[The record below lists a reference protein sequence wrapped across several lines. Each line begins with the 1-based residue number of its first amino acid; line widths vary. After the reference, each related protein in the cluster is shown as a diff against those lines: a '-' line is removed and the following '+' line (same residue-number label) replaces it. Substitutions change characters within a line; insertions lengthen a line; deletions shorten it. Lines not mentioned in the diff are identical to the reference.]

1 MKKIFMLLLLLLQI
15 MTLSGCGSQNTKETT
30 ADSNVFLTITDDA
43 GRKVV
48 LKNKPER
55 VVSLSPSFL
64 GMIEAVDGKVIGR
77 ATSKVGTI
85 PESMKDAQE
94 VGFTYNIDVERV
106 VALKPDCVLAL
117 KGQHDKFISLLESNN
132 IPVIEIDVRTY
143 KEVRNA
149 LKLIGKIYGAEQI
162 GQQAAEKL
170 DNEIS
175 KISEKIPKDE
185 KKIVILHASAKNVTV
200 ELDGTIAGSAAKL
213 LGFKNVAAGSTP
225 LSGDPD
231 KTPYSLEELV
241 KNDPELIFIT
251 SMGTDAA
258 IENRLRSD
266 VQSNPAWN
274 SLKAVRENRIIFLPE
289 QLFLINPGLQYP
301 KAVEYMAKS
310 VYPEVFSNAK

>member
-1 MKKIFMLLLLLLQI
+1 MKKIFMALLLLLQLV
-15 MTLSGCGSQNTKETT
+15 TLSGCGSQNAKE
-30 ADSNVFLTITDDA
+30 APVDGKAFLIVTDDA
-43 GRKVV
+43 NRKVV

-64 GMIEAVDGKVIGR
+64 GMIDAVGEKVIGR
-77 ATSKVGTI
+77 ASSKVGII

-274 SLKAVRENRIIFLPE
+274 SLNAVRENRIIFLPE
-289 QLFLINPGLQYP
+289 QLFLINPGWQYP

>member
-1 MKKIFMLLLLLLQI
+1 MKKIFIFLLLLLQ
-15 MTLSGCGSQNTKETT
+15 MMSLSGCGNQNAKEIK
-30 ADSNVFLTITDDA
+30 ADSNTFLTITDDA

-64 GMIEAVDGKVIGR
+64 GMIDAVDGKIIGR

-85 PESMKDAQE
+85 PESMKDVQE

-143 KEVRNA
+143 KEVQNA
-149 LKLIGKIYGAEQI
+149 LKLIGKVYGVQQKGE
-162 GQQAAEKL
+162 QAADKL
-170 DNEIS
+170 DYEIS
-175 KISEKIPKDE
+175 KISEKIPNDE

-258 IENRLRSD
+258 VENRLRSD

-274 SLKAVRENRIIFLPE
+274 SLKAVRENKIIFLPE

-301 KAVEYMAKS
+301 KAVEYMAKA

>member
-143 KEVRNA
+143 KEVQSA
-149 LKLIGKIYGAEQI
+149 LQLIGKVYGVQQKGE
-162 GQQAAEKL
+162 QAAEKL

-241 KNDPELIFIT
+241 KNNPDLIFIT

-274 SLKAVRENRIIFLPE
+274 SLQAVRENKIIFLPE

-301 KAVEYMAKS
+301 KAVEYMAKT

>member
-64 GMIEAVDGKVIGR
+64 GMIDAVNGKVIGR

-143 KEVRNA
+143 KEVQSA
-149 LKLIGKIYGAEQI
+149 LKLIGKVYGVQQKGE
-162 GQQAAEKL
+162 QAAEKL

-241 KNDPELIFIT
+241 KNNPDLIFIT

-274 SLKAVRENRIIFLPE
+274 SLQAVRENKIIFLPE

-301 KAVEYMAKS
+301 KAVEYMAKT

>member
-64 GMIEAVDGKVIGR
+64 GMIEAVDCKVIGR

-143 KEVRNA
+143 KEVQNA
-149 LKLIGKIYGAEQI
+149 LKLIGKVYGVQQKGE
-162 GQQAAEKL
+162 QAAEKL

-175 KISEKIPKDE
+175 KISGKIPKDE

-231 KTPYSLEELV
+231 KTPYSLEESV
-241 KNDPELIFIT
+241 KNNPDLIFIT

-274 SLKAVRENRIIFLPE
+274 SLQAVRENKIVFLPE

-301 KAVEYMAKS
+301 KAVEYMAKT

>member
-1 MKKIFMLLLLLLQI
+1 MKKIFMLLLLLLQMI
-15 MTLSGCGSQNTKETT
+15 TISGCGSQNTKETT
-30 ADSNVFLTITDDA
+30 VDSNAFLTITDDA

-48 LKNKPER
+48 LKSKPER
-55 VVSLSPSFL
+55 IVILSPSFL
-64 GMIEAVDGKVIGR
+64 GMIDAVGGKVIGR
-77 ATSKVGTI
+77 ASSKVGTI

-143 KEVRNA
+143 KEVQNA
-149 LKLIGKIYGAEQI
+149 LKLIGKVYGVQQKGE
-162 GQQAAEKL
+162 QAAAKL

-213 LGFKNVAAGSTP
+213 LGFKNVAAGSSP

-251 SMGTDAA
+251 SMGTDQA

-301 KAVEYMAKS
+301 KAVEYMART
-310 VYPEVFSNAK
+310 VYPEVFTNAK

>member
-1 MKKIFMLLLLLLQI
+1 MKKNFMLLLLLLQI

-143 KEVRNA
+143 KEVQSA
-149 LKLIGKIYGAEQI
+149 LKLIGKVYGVQQKGE
-162 GQQAAEKL
+162 QAAEKL

-241 KNDPELIFIT
+241 KNNPDLIFIT

-274 SLKAVRENRIIFLPE
+274 SLQAVRENKIIFLPE

-301 KAVEYMAKS
+301 KAVEYMAKT

>member
-143 KEVRNA
+143 KEVQSA
-149 LKLIGKIYGAEQI
+149 LKLIGKVYGVQQKGE
-162 GQQAAEKL
+162 QAAEKL

-241 KNDPELIFIT
+241 KNNPDLIFIT

-274 SLKAVRENRIIFLPE
+274 SLQAVRENKIVFLPE

-301 KAVEYMAKS
+301 KAVEYMAKT

>member
-1 MKKIFMLLLLLLQI
+1 MKKIIMLLLLLLQMI
-15 MTLSGCGSQNTKETT
+15 TVSGCASQNTKEIT
-30 ADSNVFLTITDDA
+30 AESKAFLTITDDA

-64 GMIEAVDGKVIGR
+64 GMIDAVDGKVIGR
-77 ATSKVGTI
+77 ATSKVGII

-94 VGFTYNIDVERV
+94 VGFTYNIDMERV

-132 IPVIEIDVRTY
+132 IPVVEIDVRTY
-143 KEVRNA
+143 KEVQNA
-149 LKLIGKIYGAEQI
+149 LKLIGKIYGAPQKGE
-162 GQQAAEKL
+162 QAAEKL
-170 DNEIS
+170 DNAIS
-175 KISEKIPKDE
+175 KISEKIPKDG

-241 KNDPELIFIT
+241 TKDPELIFIT

-274 SLKAVRENRIIFLPE
+274 SLNAVRENRIIFLPE

>member
-1 MKKIFMLLLLLLQI
+1 MKKIFMLLLLLLQMI
-15 MTLSGCGSQNTKETT
+15 TISGCGNQNTKETT
-30 ADSNVFLTITDDA
+30 VDSKAFLTITDDS

-64 GMIEAVDGKVIGR
+64 GMIDAVDGKVIGR
-77 ATSKVGTI
+77 ATSKVGII

-132 IPVIEIDVRTY
+132 IPVVEIDVRTY
-143 KEVRNA
+143 KEVQNA
-149 LKLIGKIYGAEQI
+149 LKLIGKVYGLPQKGE
-162 GQQAAEKL
+162 QAAEKL

-175 KISEKIPKDE
+175 KISDKIPKDE

-251 SMGTDAA
+251 SMGTDTA

-274 SLKAVRENRIIFLPE
+274 SLKAVRENKIIFLPE

-301 KAVEYMAKS
+301 KAVEYMAKT
-310 VYPEVFSNAK
+310 VYPEVFTNAK

>member
-143 KEVRNA
+143 KEVQSA
-149 LKLIGKIYGAEQI
+149 LKLIGKVYGVQQKGE
-162 GQQAAEKL
+162 QAAEKL

-241 KNDPELIFIT
+241 KNNPDLIFIT

-274 SLKAVRENRIIFLPE
+274 SLQAVRENKIIFLPE

-301 KAVEYMAKS
+301 KAVEYMAKT

>member
-1 MKKIFMLLLLLLQI
+1 MIRKLMLLLIVLQI
-15 MTLSGCGSQNTKETT
+15 IVLSGCGNQSVKDNTS
-30 ADSNVFLTITDDA
+30 DSNAFLSITDDA

-64 GMIEAVDGKVIGR
+64 GMIDAVGGKVIGR
-77 ATSKVGTI
+77 ASSKVGTI

-94 VGFTYNIDVERV
+94 VGFTYNIDVEKV

-143 KEVRNA
+143 KEVQDD
-149 LKLIGKIYGAEQI
+149 LKLIGKIYGVPQKGEQE
-162 GQQAAEKL
+162 AEKL
-170 DNEIS
+170 NNEINNIVS
-175 KISEKIPKDE
+175 KLPKNE

-200 ELDGTIAGSAAKL
+200 ELDGTIAGSAANL
-213 LGFKNVAAGSTP
+213 LGFKNVAANSTP

-241 KNDPELIFIT
+241 KNDPEIIFIT
-251 SMGTDAA
+251 SMGNSEAV
-258 IENRLRSD
+258 ENRLRAD
-266 VQSNPAWN
+266 VKSNPAWN
-274 SLKAVRENRIIFLPE
+274 SLKAVRDDKIIFLPE

-301 KAVEYMAKS
+301 KAVEYMAKT

>member
-143 KEVRNA
+143 KEVQSA
-149 LKLIGKIYGAEQI
+149 LKLIGKVYGVQQKGE
-162 GQQAAEKL
+162 QAAEKL

-231 KTPYSLEELV
+231 KTPYSLEEIV
-241 KNDPELIFIT
+241 KNDPDLIFIT

-274 SLKAVRENRIIFLPE
+274 SLQAVRENKIIFLPE

-301 KAVEYMAKS
+301 KAVEYMAKT

>member
-143 KEVRNA
+143 KEVQNS
-149 LKLIGKIYGAEQI
+149 LKLIGKVYGVQQKGE
-162 GQQAAEKL
+162 QAADKL
-170 DNEIS
+170 DYEIS

-241 KNDPELIFIT
+241 KNDPDLIFIT

-274 SLKAVRENRIIFLPE
+274 SLQAVRENKIIFLPE

-301 KAVEYMAKS
+301 KAVEYMAKT

>member
-1 MKKIFMLLLLLLQI
+1 MKKIFMALLLLLQLV
-15 MTLSGCGSQNTKETT
+15 TLSGCGSQNAKK
-30 ADSNVFLTITDDA
+30 APVDDKAFLIVTDDA
-43 GRKVV
+43 NRNVV

-64 GMIEAVDGKVIGR
+64 GMIDAVGGKVIGR
-77 ATSKVGTI
+77 ASSKVGII

-149 LKLIGKIYGAEQI
+149 LKLIGKIYGAEQN

>member
-1 MKKIFMLLLLLLQI
+1 MKKIFTVLLLLLQMI
-15 MTLSGCGSQNTKETT
+15 TLSGCGSQNTKETT
-30 ADSNVFLTITDDA
+30 VDSNAFLTITDDA

-117 KGQHDKFISLLESNN
+117 KGQHDKFITLLESNN

-143 KEVRNA
+143 KEVQNA
-149 LKLIGKIYGAEQI
+149 SKLIGKVYGVQQKGE
-162 GQQAAEKL
+162 QAAAKL

-274 SLKAVRENRIIFLPE
+274 SLKSVRENKIIFLPE

-301 KAVEYMAKS
+301 KAVEYMAKT

>member
-1 MKKIFMLLLLLLQI
+1 MKKIIMVLLLLLQMI
-15 MTLSGCGSQNTKETT
+15 AVSGCGNQNTKETT
-30 ADSNVFLTITDDA
+30 VDSNAFLTITDDA

-48 LKNKPER
+48 LKSKPER
-55 VVSLSPSFL
+55 IVSLSPSFL
-64 GMIEAVDGKVIGR
+64 GMIDAVGGKVIGR
-77 ATSKVGTI
+77 ASSKVGTI

-143 KEVRNA
+143 KEVQNA
-149 LKLIGKIYGAEQI
+149 LKLIGKVYGVQQKGE
-162 GQQAAEKL
+162 QAAAKL

-213 LGFKNVAAGSTP
+213 LGFKNVAAGSSP

-251 SMGTDAA
+251 SMGTDEA
-258 IENRLRSD
+258 IENRLLSD

-301 KAVEYMAKS
+301 KAVEYMARA
-310 VYPEVFSNAK
+310 VYPEVFTNAK

>member
-143 KEVRNA
+143 KEVQNA
-149 LKLIGKIYGAEQI
+149 LKLIGKIYGAQQKGE
-162 GQQAAEKL
+162 QAAEKL

-241 KNDPELIFIT
+241 KNNPDLIFIT

-274 SLKAVRENRIIFLPE
+274 SLQAVRENKIIFLPE

-301 KAVEYMAKS
+301 KAVEYMAKT

>member
-30 ADSNVFLTITDDA
+30 AGSNVFLTITDDA

-55 VVSLSPSFL
+55 IVSLSPSFL

-143 KEVRNA
+143 KEVQNA
-149 LKLIGKIYGAEQI
+149 LKLIGKVYGVPQKGE
-162 GQQAAEKL
+162 QAAEKL

-241 KNDPELIFIT
+241 KNNPDLIFIT

-274 SLKAVRENRIIFLPE
+274 SLQAVRENKIIFLPE

-301 KAVEYMAKS
+301 KAVEYMAKT

>member
-143 KEVRNA
+143 KEVQNA
-149 LKLIGKIYGAEQI
+149 LKLIGKVYGVQQKGE
-162 GQQAAEKL
+162 QAAAKL

-241 KNDPELIFIT
+241 KNDPDLIFIT

-274 SLKAVRENRIIFLPE
+274 SLQAVRENKIIFLPE

-301 KAVEYMAKS
+301 KAVEYMAKT

>member
-1 MKKIFMLLLLLLQI
+1 MKKIIMVLLLLLQMI
-15 MTLSGCGSQNTKETT
+15 TISGCGSQNTKETIV
-30 ADSNVFLTITDDA
+30 DSNTFLTITDDA
-43 GRKVV
+43 GRKVI
-48 LKNKPER
+48 LKNKPEK

-64 GMIEAVDGKVIGR
+64 GMIDAVGGKVIGR
-77 ATSKVGTI
+77 ASSKVGII

-149 LKLIGKIYGAEQI
+149 LKLIGKIYGAEQN

-175 KISEKIPKDE
+175 KIREKIPKDE

>member
-1 MKKIFMLLLLLLQI
+1 MKKIFMALLLLLQLV
-15 MTLSGCGSQNTKETT
+15 TLSGCGSQNAKE
-30 ADSNVFLTITDDA
+30 APVDGKAFLIVTDDA
-43 GRKVV
+43 NRKVV

-64 GMIEAVDGKVIGR
+64 GMIDAVGEKVIGR
-77 ATSKVGTI
+77 ASSKVGII

-274 SLKAVRENRIIFLPE
+274 SLNAVRENRIIFLPE

>member
-1 MKKIFMLLLLLLQI
+1 MKKIFMLLLLLLQMI
-15 MTLSGCGSQNTKETT
+15 TVSGCASQNTKEIT
-30 ADSNVFLTITDDA
+30 AESKVFLTITDDA

-64 GMIEAVDGKVIGR
+64 GMIDAVDGKVIGR
-77 ATSKVGTI
+77 ATSKVGII

-132 IPVIEIDVRTY
+132 IPVVEIDVRTY
-143 KEVRNA
+143 KEVQNA
-149 LKLIGKIYGAEQI
+149 SKLIGKIYGAPQKGE
-162 GQQAAEKL
+162 QAAEKL
-170 DNEIS
+170 DNAIS
-175 KISEKIPKDE
+175 KISEKIPKDG

-241 KNDPELIFIT
+241 TKDPELIFIT

-301 KAVEYMAKS
+301 KAVEYMAKT
-310 VYPEVFSNAK
+310 VYPEVFTNAK

>member
-1 MKKIFMLLLLLLQI
+1 MKKIIMLLLLLLQMI
-15 MTLSGCGSQNTKETT
+15 TVSGCASQNTKEIT
-30 ADSNVFLTITDDA
+30 AESKAFLTITDDA

-64 GMIEAVDGKVIGR
+64 GMIDAVDGKVIGR
-77 ATSKVGTI
+77 ATSKVGII

-94 VGFTYNIDVERV
+94 VGFTYNIDMERV

-143 KEVRNA
+143 KEVQNA
-149 LKLIGKIYGAEQI
+149 LKLIGKVYGVQQKGE
-162 GQQAAEKL
+162 QAAEKL

-241 KNDPELIFIT
+241 KNDPDLIFIT

-274 SLKAVRENRIIFLPE
+274 SLNAVRENRIIFLPE